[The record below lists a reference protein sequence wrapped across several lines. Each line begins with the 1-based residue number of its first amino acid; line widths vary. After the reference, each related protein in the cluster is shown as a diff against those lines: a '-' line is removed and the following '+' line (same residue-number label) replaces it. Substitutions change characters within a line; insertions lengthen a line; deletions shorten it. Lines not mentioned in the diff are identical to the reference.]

1 MITQQKIPVM
11 VTIAT
16 YNEAKNIL
24 PLIDRLLSVIPSMHI
39 VVVDDDSPDG
49 TWRLVKDLCQK
60 DSRVHLIH
68 RVGKKGRGS
77 AGIEGFRYAL
87 EQNAET
93 IVEMDADFSHNPA
106 YIPSFLKE
114 INNVDIVIG
123 SRAIEG
129 GGETGRGV
137 ARRLIT
143 RGANFYVRMILGI
156 KVRDCTAGFRMF
168 RRKVLEEIGLDS
180 LVSNG
185 PSIVQEIL
193 YKAHLKK
200 FSMKEVPILFE
211 ERAAGQSTFNFRII
225 ITSLYMILKF
235 KFIYRSYPQKTK

>member
-16 YNEAKNIL
+16 YNESKNIL
-24 PLIDRLLSVIPSMHI
+24 PLIDRLLSVVPSMHI

-49 TWRLVKDLCQK
+49 TWKLVKDLSQK

-225 ITSLYMILKF
+225 ISSLYMILKF
-235 KFIYRSYPQKTK
+235 KFIYR